1 MRALAKSIRRIEVP
15 FTHPRIAKFVDLSP
29 RNTTLARPASS
40 RVNQEIPRTAPA
52 LGAPTSRLFLRAA
65 LALGTSLVAVLVV
78 YLAFNVPGAWFP
90 SASPKTFDAAQMA
103 VSRGQVQVTQGALQV
118 APAAGDDAVVIV
130 LRADL
135 RSSDFAGIEWNVAGL
150 PGDADVRLI
159 WRTSYQPERLNLATM
174 TVDDGRLR
182 PIVMSRDP
190 AWIGTI
196 AGLGLAVRGTMRAP
210 IEIRGVT
217 AKPLGAFELAQS
229 RMAEWLAF
237 EGWRATSVETLAG
250 GAEVQDLPLPVVLA
264 LAALLVLAAYALKL
278 RFAPAPGSVPWPVF
292 AVAVFAV
299 AWLVA
304 DLRFAWNAARQSL
317 VTARTYA
324 GTDWREAHLAAEDA
338 ALFKLVED
346 AKAKMPAAPTRVFVL
361 AEAPYFRARSAYY
374 FYPHYPWFDVYRNTG
389 PEAGTLRPGDYVFAY
404 RRRGVQFNQ
413 ALGRL
418 RWEGGTDLAAEAV
431 LLGGEGALFLLK

>member
-1 MRALAKSIRRIEVP
+1 MTIQR
-15 FTHPRIAKFVDLSP
+15 
-29 RNTTLARPASS
+29 TL
-40 RVNQEIPRTAPA
+40 V
-52 LGAPTSRLFLRAA
+52 RAA
-65 LALGTSLVAVLVV
+65 VAFAIGTFVVLAG
-78 YLAFNVPGAWFP
+78 YLAANVPGAWFP

-103 VSRGQVQVTQGALQV
+103 VSRGRVQVTQGALQV
-118 APAAGDDAVVIV
+118 SPGAGDDAVVVV
-130 LRADL
+130 LKADL

-159 WRTSYQPERLNLATM
+159 WRTSYQPDRLNLATM
-174 TVDDGRLR
+174 NVDSGRLR
-182 PIVMSRDP
+182 PIVMSGDP

-196 AGLGLAVRGTMRAP
+196 AGLGLAVRGTLQAP

-217 AKPLGAFELAQS
+217 AQPLGTFELLQS
-229 RMAEWLAF
+229 RVGEWLAF

-250 GAEVQDLPLPVVLA
+250 GADVQDLPLPVVLA
-264 LAALLVLAAYALKL
+264 LAGLLVVAAYALKR

-304 DLRFAWNAARQSL
+304 DVRFAWNAARQSL

-346 AKAKMPAAPTRVFVL
+346 AKAKMPAAHARVFVL

-374 FYPHYPWFDVYRNTG
+374 FYPHNPWFDVYRNTG
-389 PEAGTLRPGDYVFAY
+389 PEAGVLRPGDYVFAF

-418 RWEGGTDLAAEAV
+418 RWEGGPDLAAEAV
-431 LLGGEGALFLLK
+431 LLGGEGALFVLK

>member
-1 MRALAKSIRRIEVP
+1 MTIQR
-15 FTHPRIAKFVDLSP
+15 
-29 RNTTLARPASS
+29 TL
-40 RVNQEIPRTAPA
+40 V
-52 LGAPTSRLFLRAA
+52 RAA
-65 LALGTSLVAVLVV
+65 VAFTIGAIVVLAG
-78 YLAFNVPGAWFP
+78 YLAANVPGAWFP

-103 VSRGQVQVTQGALQV
+103 VSRGRVQVTQGALQV
-118 APAAGDDAVVIV
+118 SPGAGDDAVVVV
-130 LRADL
+130 LKADL

-159 WRTSYQPERLNLATM
+159 WRTSYQPDRLNLATM
-174 TVDDGRLR
+174 NVDNGRLR
-182 PIVMSRDP
+182 PIVMSADP

-196 AGLGLAVRGTMRAP
+196 AGLGLAVRGTLRAP

-217 AKPLGAFELAQS
+217 AKPLGAFELVQS
-229 RMAEWLAF
+229 RVGEWLAF

-250 GAEVQDLPLPVVLA
+250 GADVQDLPLPIVLA
-264 LAALLVLAAYALKL
+264 LAGLIVVAAYALKR
-278 RFAPAPGSVPWPVF
+278 RFVPAPGSVPWPVF

-304 DLRFAWNAARQSL
+304 DVRFAWNAARQSL

-338 ALFKLVED
+338 ALFELIEE
-346 AKAKMPAAPTRVFVL
+346 AKAKMPASRARVFVL

-374 FYPHYPWFDVYRNTG
+374 FYPHNPWFDVYRNTG
-389 PEAGTLRPGDYVFAY
+389 PEAGTLRPGDYVFAF

-418 RWEGGTDLAAEAV
+418 RWEGGPDLAAEAV

>member
-1 MRALAKSIRRIEVP
+1 MTIQR
-15 FTHPRIAKFVDLSP
+15 
-29 RNTTLARPASS
+29 TL
-40 RVNQEIPRTAPA
+40 V
-52 LGAPTSRLFLRAA
+52 RAA
-65 LALGTSLVAVLVV
+65 VSLAIGMVVVLVG
-78 YLAFNVPGAWFP
+78 YLAANVPGAWFP
-90 SASPKTFDAAQMA
+90 SVSPKTFDAAQMA
-103 VSRGQVQVTQGALQV
+103 VSRGRVQLAQGALQV
-118 APAAGDDAVVIV
+118 SPAGTDDAVVVV
-130 LRADL
+130 LKADL
-135 RSSDFAGIEWNVAGL
+135 RSTDFAGIEWNVAGL

-159 WRTSYQPERLNLATM
+159 WRTSYQPDRLNLATM

-182 PIVMSRDP
+182 PIVMSGDP

-196 AGLGLAVRGTMRAP
+196 AGLGLAVRGTLRAP

-217 AKPLGAFELAQS
+217 AKPLGAFELVRS
-229 RMAEWLAF
+229 RVGEWLAF

-250 GAEVQDLPLPVVLA
+250 GADVQDLPLPIVLA
-264 LAALLVLAAYALKL
+264 LAGLLVLAAYALKL
-278 RFAPAPGSVPWPVF
+278 RFAPAPGSIPWPVF

-304 DLRFAWNAARQSL
+304 DVRFLWNAARQSL

-346 AKAKMPAAPTRVFVL
+346 AKAKMPATRSRVFVL

-374 FYPHYPWFDVYRNTG
+374 FYPHNPWFDLYRNTG
-389 PEAGTLRPGDYVFAY
+389 PKVGMPRPGDFVFAF
-404 RRRGVQFNQ
+404 RQRGVQFNPS
-413 ALGRL
+413 LGRL
-418 RWEGGTDLAAEAV
+418 RWDGGAEVAAEAV